1 MTAVPPPSH
10 DDGPRAWPIVHTVVR
25 AVLGAALVVFLVLIG
40 LRLAATGSPTAAPTS
55 AESSPPASASP
66 SPTPSDAPSPTPS
79 ETTDV
84 SDGGG
89 NGGGNG
95 GGGGG
100 GGGTGG
106 ENGGG
111 GGTTQTGP
119 VITSYNAPGSVA
131 CPSPPEAPDP
141 NAPTVEDPTV
151 SLSWTSTG
159 ADEAWF
165 GINTADAQREPYS
178 AVGTNDSIAISFPC
192 PVGNQ
197 TYTITVVGG
206 GKSVSQSIR
215 VTNVGYTG

>member
-1 MTAVPPPSH
+1 MTAVPPPSR
-10 DDGPRAWPIVHTVVR
+10 DDRPRAWPIVHTVAR

-95 GGGGG
+95 GGGGTG
-100 GGGTGG
+100 GG
-106 ENGGG
+106 NGGG